1 MIKVKTMSGIKAF
14 DDLMQK
20 RMRVFVVLYCFFRA
34 VELFKMFEKFLNVSS
49 RLYKKRSLAIEID
62 SLDRFRLGIDISV
75 NGKISLADYSH
86 EIRVPAVLVSMPRTN
101 PRQFWLRSDSRSG
114 IVARLKAS

>member
-1 MIKVKTMSGIKAF
+1 
-14 DDLMQK
+14 
-20 RMRVFVVLYCFFRA
+20 MRVFVVLYCFFRA

-86 EIRVPAVLVSMPRTN
+86 EIRVPGGPCIYAANKS
-101 PRQFWLRSDSRSG
+101 
-114 IVARLKAS
+114 